1 MKQAKDIA
9 FGMVVIAFFVILISL
24 ITGCS
29 SFGTPEFCVKTDYGS
44 FCYTLPE
51 MPALKDK

>member
-51 MPALKDK
+51 MPALKGK